1 MIEIT
6 EKMLDELREDV
17 KGKMSP
23 KRFVHTA
30 AVEQMVVRLAALF
43 CPEQALLLRAA
54 ALLHDVTKEKTPQE
68 QVALCHELGLEVSAE
83 EVLAPKIFHA
93 KTAAA
98 LIPREYESFAHLTV
112 IEAVRWH
119 TTGRA
124 DMSLTER
131 LLYLADYI
139 DESRTFEHCVFLR
152 RFFWDARP
160 EEMRM
165 DQRLALLRD
174 TMIHSYRLT
183 IEDLIAEG
191 LPVAIETVEA
201 RNRLLMEKAR
211 EA

>member
-68 QVALCHELGLEVSAE
+68 QVVLCHELGLEVSEE

-98 LIPREYESFAHLTV
+98 LIPREYQSFAHPTV

-124 DMSLTER
+124 DMSLTEK

-152 RFFWDARP
+152 HFFWDAHP

-191 LPVAIETVEA
+191 LPVAIDTVEA
-201 RNRLLMEKAR
+201 RNRLLLEKAR